1 MLHKLRNHFFFAL
14 IIVLIFC
21 IGITLSFLYGLWS
34 CVIIGL
40 IAEVFFIRWLYR
52 ICKQPVRKVAF
63 LLDAIDNDDAAI
75 HFYEHTAQDDISQ
88 VNGMLNKIARIL
100 YNTKQD
106 VVQREK
112 YYELILDFVDTG
124 IVVLNSAGAVYQKNN
139 AAMQLL
145 GMTVFT
151 HLRQLE
157 KNSTPLMHLLEQ
169 VRPGYKGQ
177 IPLDNEHESL
187 QLAIRVSGIKI
198 KDEELRIVALSN
210 INRELD
216 EKEMDA
222 WIQLIRVLTHEIM
235 NSLTPVTSISETL
248 LNLPDAKSRE
258 MKQGLETIH
267 TTGKGLI
274 GFVGSF
280 RQLTRMPH
288 PEPALFD
295 VLPFLER
302 MINLALHQSIKEHIT
317 INLIDVNSELMLYA
331 DEQLLGQV
339 VINILNNAV
348 QAIEKQKEGI
358 INIRAYCDEYE
369 SVIIEI
375 ANNGPRIT
383 SETAN
388 QIFIP
393 FFTTKENGSGIGLS
407 ISKQIM
413 RLIGGTLTLL
423 PYKNETQLT
432 TFVLKIA

>member
-1 MLHKLRNHFFFAL
+1 
-14 IIVLIFC
+14 
-21 IGITLSFLYGLWS
+21 
-34 CVIIGL
+34 
-40 IAEVFFIRWLYR
+40 
-52 ICKQPVRKVAF
+52 
-63 LLDAIDNDDAAI
+63 
-75 HFYEHTAQDDISQ
+75 
-88 VNGMLNKIARIL
+88 
-100 YNTKQD
+100 
-106 VVQREK
+106 
-112 YYELILDFVDTG
+112 
-124 IVVLNSAGAVYQKNN
+124 
-139 AAMQLL
+139 
-145 GMTVFT
+145 
-151 HLRQLE
+151 
-157 KNSTPLMHLLEQ
+157 
-169 VRPGYKGQ
+169 
-177 IPLDNEHESL
+177 
-187 QLAIRVSGIKI
+187 
-198 KDEELRIVALSN
+198 
-210 INRELD
+210 
-216 EKEMDA
+216 
-222 WIQLIRVLTHEIM
+222 
-235 NSLTPVTSISETL
+235 
-248 LNLPDAKSRE
+248 
-258 MKQGLETIH
+258 
-267 TTGKGLI
+267 
-274 GFVGSF
+274 
-280 RQLTRMPH
+280 MPH
-288 PEPALFD
+288 PAPALFD

>member
-1 MLHKLRNHFFFAL
+1 MWHKLRNQFFFAL
-14 IIVLIFC
+14 IIVLIMC
-21 IGITLSFLYGLWS
+21 VGITFSSIYGMWGIAAIGV
-34 CVIIGL
+34 VI
-40 IAEVFFIRWLYR
+40 EVFCIRWLYR

-75 HFYEHTAQDDISQ
+75 HFYEHTSQDDISQ

-106 VVQREK
+106 VAQREK

-124 IVVLNSAGAVYQKNN
+124 IVVLNPSGAVYQKNN

-157 KNSTPLMHLLEQ
+157 NKSTPLMHLLEQ
-169 VRPGYKGQ
+169 VRSGYKGQ
-177 IPLDNEHESL
+177 IQFDNGQESV
-187 QLAIRVSGIKI
+187 QLSVRVSSIKI
-198 KDEELRIVALSN
+198 KEEELRIVALSN

-222 WIQLIRVLTHEIM
+222 WIQLTRVLTHEIM

-248 LNLPDAKSRE
+248 LHLPDVKSRE

-274 GFVGSF
+274 GFVGSY

-288 PEPALFD
+288 PEPGLFD

-302 MINLALHQSIKEHIT
+302 MVQLALHQTSKEQVT

-339 VINILNNAV
+339 VTNLLNNAI
-348 QAIEKQKEGI
+348 QAIENVQEGI
-358 INIRAYCDEYE
+358 INIRAYCDQYE

-375 ANNGPRIT
+375 SNNGPRI
-383 SETAN
+383 SPEIAS
-388 QIFIP
+388 QMFIP
-393 FFTTKENGSGIGLS
+393 FFTTKANGSGIGLS
-407 ISKQIM
+407 LSKQIM
-413 RLIGGTLTLL
+413 RLSGGTISLL
-423 PYKNETQLT
+423 PYKNESQLT
-432 TFVLKIA
+432 TFVVKLA

>member
-1 MLHKLRNHFFFAL
+1 M
-14 IIVLIFC
+14 
-21 IGITLSFLYGLWS
+21 
-34 CVIIGL
+34 
-40 IAEVFFIRWLYR
+40 
-52 ICKQPVRKVAF
+52 
-63 LLDAIDNDDAAI
+63 
-75 HFYEHTAQDDISQ
+75 
-88 VNGMLNKIARIL
+88 
-100 YNTKQD
+100 
-106 VVQREK
+106 
-112 YYELILDFVDTG
+112 DTG

-177 IPLDNEHESL
+177 IPLDNGHESL